1 MNNLQND
8 INLFYEAVASI
19 MEKILGYYRH
29 HDSQKVYERIIKPA
43 KKLSQ
48 KCSYKSTSDTSNLC
62 SLAYW
67 LYIYG
72 NKEMALE
79 ICELCHTVT
88 FDFEY
93 REIGMQNI
101 YGLEI
106 RIARELLNENRKNQ
120 FVPTDYFFSKRLKK
134 HIRFPQILRE
144 DEIASLSD
152 RALDLIMFYSIC
164 DMIGNGEIGLYTEL
178 NEHWDTI
185 EQTIKKYIKY
195 LQAF

>member
-1 MNNLQND
+1 MDNSQND
-8 INLFYEAVASI
+8 IKLFYEAVTSI

-29 HDSQKVYERIIKPA
+29 HESQKVYERIIKPA
-43 KKLSQ
+43 KRLSQ

-79 ICELCHTVT
+79 ICELCHMVT

-93 REIGMQNI
+93 REIGIQNI

-106 RIARELLNENRKNQ
+106 RIARELLNEDRKSN
-120 FVPTDYFFSKRLKK
+120 FIPTDYFFSKNLKN
-134 HIRFPQILRE
+134 HIRYPQILRE
-144 DEIASLSD
+144 DEIVSLSG
-152 RALDLIMFYSIC
+152 RALDLTLFYAIC
-164 DMIGNGEIGLYTEL
+164 DMIGKGEIGIYPEL
-178 NEHWDTI
+178 NEHWDMIDQTI
-185 EQTIKKYIKY
+185 EKYMKY
-195 LQAF
+195 LQIA